1 MRRADMPLPKR
12 AHFETTRWSVV
23 LAAGG
28 SHSAAA
34 REALEALCEAYW
46 YPLYGYVRRQ
56 GYDADAAADAVQAF
70 ILLLLARE
78 DLQGLRP
85 ERGPFRAF
93 LLASLRHFL
102 ANQRVHDRAMKR
114 GGGAPLLS
122 LEFDEAE
129 QRFRQEPVAEGTPE
143 SLFDRTWTLALLD
156 HVFLRLREEW
166 AAKGKADEYDR
177 LKGCLMGDVPEGGY
191 RQVARHLGTTEAAVK
206 MAVQRLKRRF
216 EQELRGE
223 IADTVTDDAIDNE
236 LRYLLKALQG

>member
-1 MRRADMPLPKR
+1 MTPPKR

-28 SHSAAA
+28 SHSATA

-56 GYDADAAADAVQAF
+56 GYDADDAADAVQAF
-70 ILLLLARE
+70 ILVLLERE

-85 ERGPFRAF
+85 ERGRFRAF

-102 ANQRVHDRAMKR
+102 ANQRVHNRAMKR

-129 QRFRQEPVAEGTPE
+129 QRFRHEPAAEGTPE
-143 SLFDRTWTLALLD
+143 TLFDRTWALALLD

-191 RQVARHLGTTEAAVK
+191 RQVAADLGSTEAAVK

-216 EQELRGE
+216 EQELRTE
-223 IADTVTDDAIDNE
+223 IADTVTDDAVDDE
-236 LRYLLKALQG
+236 LRDLLKALQG